1 MGGPVVGTRQIRV
14 RGAVL
19 GGDVD
24 SGSLYGGHGWAASL
38 RGVGPAGPGQ
48 EPARVTGR
56 ITGIVTRR
64 FPGHFAH
71 PPHTVEP

>member
-1 MGGPVVGTRQIRV
+1 MGGPVGGVGQIRV
-14 RGAVL
+14 GGAVL

-24 SGSLYGGHGWAASL
+24 SGSLYGGHGCAASL
-38 RGVGPAGPGQ
+38 RGLGQGPV
-48 EPARVTGR
+48 RVTGR

-71 PPHTVEP
+71 PSQAVQP

>member
-1 MGGPVVGTRQIRV
+1 MGGSAGGVGQIRV
-14 RGAVL
+14 GGAVL

-24 SGSLYGGHGWAASL
+24 SGSLYGGHGCAASL
-38 RGVGPAGPGQ
+38 RGFGQ
-48 EPARVTGR
+48 EPVHVTGRIR

-71 PPHTVEP
+71 PPQAVRP